1 MAQTTGDIVIDAPPD
16 DVMAV
21 IADFESYPQWATGV
35 KSTEVLDD
43 GQDGRADRVRFSLDA
58 SPIKDTY
65 VLAYQWSND
74 VEVTWCIDEA
84 GSMLKNMDG
93 AYILTPSGQDA
104 TEVTYRLSVELSIP
118 ILGLLR
124 RKAEKVIID
133 TALKGLKSRV
143 EQR

>member
-21 IADFESYPQWATGV
+21 IADFEKYPQWATGV
-35 KSTEVLDD
+35 KSIEVLDA
-43 GQDGRADRVRFSLDA
+43 GQNGRADRVRFSLDA

-65 VLAYQWSND
+65 VLAYRWSND
-74 VEVTWCIDEA
+74 TEVTWSIDEA

-93 AYILTPSGQDA
+93 AYILTPTDEA
-104 TEVTYRLSVELSIP
+104 TTQVTYQLSVELSIP

-133 TALKGLKSRV
+133 TALKGLKTRV